1 MSNLTK
7 EQADAIKAQVDS
19 DLAKLE
25 AGTHHVV
32 DGELVE
38 K

>member
-1 MSNLTK
+1 MTELTR
-7 EQADAIKAQVDS
+7 EQCDELIAQVEDVK
-19 DLAKLE
+19 AKLE